1 MTLNPQAATTLRSN
15 PLFAAMSDAELATI
29 TGRAVLKSLDGGQLL
44 FSEGDACTGLH
55 IVISGKVRIFKSSRT
70 GREQVLAIEGPGAS
84 VAEVPVFDGGPFP
97 ASAATVEPSDIVFL
111 SRNDFR
117 AACLENP
124 ELALKVLQVV
134 GKRLRRLVGIIEELS
149 FTTLR
154 QRLISWILRE
164 AKARGK
170 GGSGGTVLD
179 LGVTH
184 QEIASQIGTVREL
197 VSRNMARLQAQGL
210 IESNGHV
217 ITIRDQ
223 AGLEAELTSDV

>member
-1 MTLNPQAATTLRSN
+1 MLSPRMASTLRSN
-15 PLFAAMSDAELATI
+15 PLFADMTDSELQAI
-29 TGRAVLKSLDGGQLL
+29 AARAVVKSFDSGQLL
-44 FSEGDACTGLH
+44 FSEGEACTGLH
-55 IVISGKVRIFKSSRT
+55 IVVAGKVRIFKSSRT

-84 VAEVPVFDGGPFP
+84 VAELPVFDGGPFP
-97 ASAATVEPSDIVFL
+97 ASAATIEASEIIFL
-111 SRNDFR
+111 SRGDFR

-164 AKARGK
+164 AKARGRK
-170 GGSGGTVLD
+170 QGQSIVVD
-179 LGVTH
+179 LGATH
-184 QEIASQIGTVREL
+184 QEIATHIGTVREL

-210 IESNGHV
+210 IESNGHE
-217 ITIRDQ
+217 ITILDQ
-223 AGLEAELTSDV
+223 SAFESELASEI

>member
-1 MTLNPQAATTLRSN
+1 MLNEQVLSTLRSN
-15 PLFAAMSDAELATI
+15 TLFAAMTEGELAAI
-29 TGRAVLKSLDGGQLL
+29 TARAVLKKLGSGQLL
-44 FSEGDACTGLH
+44 FSEGEPCGGLH
-55 IVISGKVRIFKSSRT
+55 IIVAGRVRIFTSSRT
-70 GREQVLAIEGPGAS
+70 GRERVLAIEGPGAS
-84 VAEVPVFDGGPFP
+84 VAELPVFDGAPYP
-97 ASAATVEPSDIVFL
+97 ASAVTAENSAILFI

-117 AACLENP
+117 AACLEHP
-124 ELALKVLQVV
+124 GLALKMLQVV

-164 AKARGK
+164 TKARGQVT
-170 GGSGGTVLD
+170 GRSAVIE

-210 IESNGHV
+210 IESSGST
-217 ITIRDQ
+217 ITIPDLT
-223 AGLEAELTSDV
+223 ALETELNSDV